1 VVEQLA
7 FNQRVV
13 GSIPSALTMKIAAR
27 PLGFVA
33 VFIVRRD
40 ENNSQ
45 ATQVAERGSTGSS
58 ADENR

>member
-1 VVEQLA
+1 
-7 FNQRVV
+7 
-13 GSIPSALTMKIAAR
+13 MKIAAR